1 MLKPEQYQPPR
12 YGSLGENGRVR
23 EYGYIGDEAKEALEE
38 ESRHGFLIPPERKGL
53 PRRLT
58 WWEKLFSKERVLF
71 MLFWLVVLVF
81 VCLVVARI
89 VSQGEKREAER
100 HPHRSGV

>member
-12 YGSLGENGRVR
+12 YGSLGENGRGR
-23 EYGYIGDEAKEALEE
+23 EYGYIGDDAKEALEE
-38 ESRHGFLIPPERKGL
+38 ECQHGFLIPPERKGL

-89 VSQGEKREAER
+89 VSQEEKREAER
-100 HPHRSGV
+100 HPHRSVV